1 MFSIGITL
9 FEQLDPSPRSIHYAG
24 KNNHDNDNTRR
35 VVQPCIV
42 EWSLEVR
49 ECRIADL
56 RMQKLRPA
64 IDRMYEWP
72 QVAVT
77 SVCTL
82 QLLTGIM
89 LRSV

>member
-1 MFSIGITL
+1 MRGRKDGNLCSRTLVSTNTGCGEASRIGGRGGPISL
-9 FEQLDPSPRSIHYAG
+9 F
-24 KNNHDNDNTRR
+24 
-35 VVQPCIV
+35 VVG
-42 EWSLEVR
+42 LR

-64 IDRMYEWP
+64 VIDRMYEWP